1 MSIVVDR
8 NMAACFRDVDFIT
21 AARTVTGVPEKDS
34 KDMHCYATALD
45 LPVEPD
51 SLRGAKQWQLFGAA
65 VKHLNDF

>member
-34 KDMHCYATALD
+34 KDMHYYATALG
-45 LPVEPD
+45 L
-51 SLRGAKQWQLFGAA
+51 QLGRIPCEVRSSGNFSEQR
-65 VKHLNDF
+65 